1 MRVRKGLLAG
11 LCGLIFTGMG
21 CELPY
26 GDSEPPEEIPP
37 QTEILRIDVDLN
49 PVALGDTTRVTVV
62 IRDSLDTRF
71 RYTWHPGPWFRVVGA
86 PLGQPPVTDTN
97 RVLLAVIADV
107 PRTYRVNVFV
117 DNGTFPEA
125 QKVQRGFDITVVEP
139 GTVRE

>member
-1 MRVRKGLLAG
+1 MRARKSILLV

-37 QTEILRIDVDLN
+37 QTEILRIDVDPN

-97 RVLLAVIADV
+97 RVLLAVITEITGIHRIGV
-107 PRTYRVNVFV
+107 SV
-117 DNGTFPEA
+117 DNGTFPEG
-125 QKVQRGFDITVVEP
+125 QSVSKSFEIEVVESKTAP
-139 GTVRE
+139 Q